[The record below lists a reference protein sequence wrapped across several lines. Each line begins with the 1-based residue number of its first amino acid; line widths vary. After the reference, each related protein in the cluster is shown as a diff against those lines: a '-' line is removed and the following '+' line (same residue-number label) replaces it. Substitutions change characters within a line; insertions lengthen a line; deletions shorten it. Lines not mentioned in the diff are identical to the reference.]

1 MKDWTRFSTGCC
13 KQRLHSTK
21 RNVIS
26 ENQKSHS
33 LVKQLGKTVSNQ
45 NQIECHAAVVNME
58 APQNITELR
67 RFLGMV
73 NQLGKFLPNLA
84 TATEL
89 LRGLLSTGSSWYWGQ
104 PQRHA
109 FNEIKRMLSS
119 SPVLSLYDPNL
130 PTKVIADSSSYGL
143 GAILT
148 QQQPDGIH
156 K

>member
-1 MKDWTRFSTGCC
+1 MSQAKFTLNKEKCQFRKSEISFLDQTVGKDG
-13 KQRLHSTK
+13 
-21 RNVIS
+21 
-26 ENQKSHS
+26 
-33 LVKQLGKTVSNQ
+33 VKPEPDKVS
-45 NQIECHAAVVNME
+45 AVENME

-73 NQLGKFLPNLA
+73 DQLGKFLPNLA
-84 TATEL
+84 TVTDP
-89 LRGLLSTGSSWYWGQ
+89 LRGLLSTGSSWHWSQ

>member
-1 MKDWTRFSTGCC
+1 MSQAKFTLNKEKCQFRKSEISFLDQTVGKDGVKPEPDKVSA
-13 KQRLHSTK
+13 
-21 RNVIS
+21 V
-26 ENQKSHS
+26 EN
-33 LVKQLGKTVSNQ
+33 
-45 NQIECHAAVVNME
+45 
-58 APQNITELR
+58 

-73 NQLGKFLPNLA
+73 DQLGKFLPNLA
-84 TATEL
+84 TVTDP
-89 LRGLLSTGSSWYWGQ
+89 LRGLLSTGSSWHWSQ